1 MNFLDEPKFAR
12 PSSVSRGNRPIS
24 SAELIRRQ
32 RKVQADWREIEE
44 FLIRATRSL
53 APLPFSIC
61 LVSDASI
68 RRYNARF
75 RGKDEATDVLSFPA
89 GKETFGDR
97 AYLGDIVISAEMAR
111 KNAGTY
117 GVRLEDEIKALIL
130 HGLLHLLGQDHERD
144 HGQMARNERLW
155 GTRLGLSRTLLA
167 GSQGVSKRSSTQQSS
182 GNRPDSSQPK
192 SASRQPARRLRLAGK
207 R

>member
-1 MNFLDEPKFAR
+1 MPQLD
-12 PSSVSRGNRPIS
+12 
-24 SAELIRRQ
+24 SAPPLIRRQ
-32 RKVQADWREIEE
+32 RKVQADWGEIEE
-44 FLIRATRSL
+44 FLGRTTRAL
-53 APLPFSIC
+53 ATAPFSIC

-89 GKETFGDR
+89 GNQEPRGRGHLRDH
-97 AYLGDIVISAEMAR
+97 AYLGDILISAEMAR
-111 KNAGTY
+111 HNAGIY

-144 HGQMARNERLW
+144 HGQMARSERLW
-155 GTRLGLSRTLLA
+155 GARLGLPATLLA
-167 GSQGVSKRSSTQQSS
+167 RSQSGSQKFPAEQSPERQSKSPVQRS
-182 GNRPDSSQPK
+182 
-192 SASRQPARRLRLAGK
+192 ARRLRIAGK